1 MAHFPSFFFESGLFM
16 NRRQGFTL
24 VELLVVIA
32 IIGILV
38 GLLLPAVQAAREA
51 ARRMQCSNNLKQ
63 LGLSLHNYESTF
75 KRLPAGRVSLG
86 SNRKGTPATYRQDAH
101 SKNGHG
107 LVSILPFIE
116 QNNLYNLFKHNG
128 AYGDF
133 VNTSF
138 SLGGGEPA
146 NPVPI
151 GASAVLTGNALLAG
165 QKGPET
171 FYCPSD
177 GGNPIIPSSSNVVY
191 LPDWG
196 TNGNMQGYKTCYDF
210 VSSTGTFAF
219 GNHYRYASVAS
230 RYMFGENSYATMGSL
245 SDGTSNSF
253 ALAEQTL
260 ELFNGVTS
268 GWSYAGWVSVGID
281 PVGTFNTTFPRT
293 GINVWNYNNN
303 TSALNNKPGRRA
315 SWYNVASLHT
325 GGAQFVMGDGSVHF
339 VSQSTDIVTLANL
352 SSVADGQ
359 VASLNNN

>member
-1 MAHFPSFFFESGLFM
+1 MM
-16 NRRQGFTL
+16 KRIQGFTL

-63 LGLSLHNYESTF
+63 LGLSLHNYESTY
-75 KRLPAGRVSLG
+75 KRMPAGRLSLG
-86 SNRKGTPATYRQDAH
+86 SNRRGTPTTYRPDPL

-116 QNNLYNLFKHNG
+116 QINLYNQFRHDG

-133 VNTSF
+133 INTSF
-138 SLGGGEPA
+138 SLGGGAPA
-146 NPVPI
+146 SPLPT
-151 GASAVLTGNALLAG
+151 GASAVQTGNALLAG
-165 QKGPET
+165 LQGPPS

-177 GGNPIIPSSSNVVY
+177 GGNPIIGTGENVVY

-196 TNGNMQGYKTCYDF
+196 TNGKMQGYKTCYDF

-230 RYMFGENSYATMGSL
+230 KYLFGENSYATMGSIT
-245 SDGTSNSF
+245 DGTSNSF
-253 ALAEQTL
+253 AIAEMTL
-260 ELFNGVTS
+260 ELFNGRTS
-268 GWSYAGWVSVGID
+268 GWSYAGWVSVGLD

-303 TSALNNKPGRRA
+303 TSPLNKVPGRRA

-325 GGAQFVMGDGSVHF
+325 GGAQFAMADGSVHF
-339 VSQSTDIVTLANL
+339 ISQSTDIPTLTFL
-352 SSVADGQ
+352 SSIADGQ